1 MIRVWKL
8 NNRNLQQNMPKKLS
22 PITFWMVGVLILTM
36 MTATLAR
43 VQEATPSPSPKK
55 EGEAKKIEQEVE
67 KIFRVKPRRPSVSKP
82 ADFNT
87 SGVLQ
92 IEYGYGGYYRGR
104 DFLAQHVGT
113 LTVSYAATERIG
125 FGFALDMVSS
135 QFDRQ
140 RIRTTGIGDAR
151 LGVQFDIADESNKS
165 PSFAVS
171 YFAKLPSASVAKN
184 LGTGRVDHAVSAL
197 FSKKV
202 GGFDVDFNT
211 ALLINGKQGEKGFVG
226 GGQFAFGVSRELNK
240 KLNLQTEI
248 YGESKDADE
257 PQGLFAVAVFD
268 YRFNRKMN
276 FSVGLKFGLTAN
288 SPRVGVVAGL
298 TYAFNSFFKKDK

>member
-1 MIRVWKL
+1 
-8 NNRNLQQNMPKKLS
+8 MPKKLS
-22 PITFWMVGVLILTM
+22 PITFWMIGVLILTM
-36 MTATLAR
+36 MAATLAR
-43 VQEATPSPSPKK
+43 AQEATPSPSPKK

-67 KIFRVKPRRPSVSKP
+67 KIFRVKPRRPSVSKR

-104 DFLAQHVGT
+104 DFLAQQVGT

-125 FGFALDMVSS
+125 FEFDLDTVSS
-135 QFDRQ
+135 QFDRR
-140 RIRTTGIGDAR
+140 RIRTNGIGDAR

-171 YFAKLPSASVAKN
+171 YFAKLPLASVGKN

-197 FSKKV
+197 FSKKI
-202 GGFDVDFNT
+202 GEFDIDLNT
-211 ALLINGKQGEKGFVG
+211 GLLVNGKQGEKGFVK
-226 GGQFAFGVSRELNK
+226 GGQFAFGVSRDLTK
-240 KLNLQTEI
+240 KFNLQTEI

-257 PQGLFAVAVFD
+257 PQGLFAATVLD
-268 YRFNRKMN
+268 YRFNQKMS
-276 FSVGLKFGLTAN
+276 FSAGLKFGLTPN
-288 SPRVGVVAGL
+288 SPRVGAIAGL
-298 TYAFNSFFKKDK
+298 TYAFGSFFKKDK